1 MSGFLGDDQFNYG
14 PLPQV
19 KVVEEEALEYG
30 VDQILAL
37 KAKEEGA
44 MDQLPLMLKGVDGEE
59 R

>member
-30 VDQILAL
+30 VDQILR
-37 KAKEEGA
+37 EEEWDNVETSSA
-44 MDQLPLMLKGVDGEE
+44 TLPTS